1 MLVSRLNS
9 QVILIFILCLFGAS
23 CFNTW
28 GSFYV
33 FFCVNNREQGGPF
46 SFLCSFATP
55 SFIKPLVS
63 LKAGILLLPKLSS
76 ECFILQFME
85 LRKYDQFNTIPKIQ
99 KHHHLAVLLCYKCS
113 YFISFFDTCPVV
125 VKAPPTL
132 QELNDPEESGCM
144 AKKCLSGG
152 PLFSAQG
159 GSGPQQAW
167 GGLQEAIRRPAAGCL
182 TNPFRKSWDWIWTFY
197 CWLSVRAGESRCPVT
212 KDVKVERVC
221 ICVWARVC
229 KCLFLWKPFECI
241 YMKCKYSRFSCTL
254 INKGHVP
261 VVVLWESCR
270 PGPLVNGVH
279 HNQWKIQM
287 PVT

>member
-1 MLVSRLNS
+1 M
-9 QVILIFILCLFGAS
+9 
-23 CFNTW
+23 
-28 GSFYV
+28 

-113 YFISFFDTCPVV
+113 YFISFFDACPVV

-144 AKKCLSGG
+144 AKNAFQEVPYSQCREEVVHSRPEVAYKRLLGG
-152 PLFSAQG
+152 LRQDASQIHLG
-159 GSGPQQAW
+159 RVGTGSG
-167 GGLQEAIRRPAAGCL
+167 LSTAGCQSEQEKAGVQL
-182 TNPFRKSWDWIWTFY
+182 PKMSKWNVYVFVCEREFV
-197 CWLSVRAGESRCPVT
+197 SVCSYGSHLNVF
-212 KDVKVERVC
+212 
-221 ICVWARVC
+221 I
-229 KCLFLWKPFECI
+229 
-241 YMKCKYSRFSCTL
+241 
-254 INKGHVP
+254 
-261 VVVLWESCR
+261 
-270 PGPLVNGVH
+270 
-279 HNQWKIQM
+279 
-287 PVT
+287 